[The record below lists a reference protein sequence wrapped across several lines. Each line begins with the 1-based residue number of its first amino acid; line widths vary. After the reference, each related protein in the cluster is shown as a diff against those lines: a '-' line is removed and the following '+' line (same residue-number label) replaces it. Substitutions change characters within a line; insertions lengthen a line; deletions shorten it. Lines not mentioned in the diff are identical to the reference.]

1 MNEKTT
7 RNNGWYWIIGIV
19 IIIIGLSVWAYKNA
33 HAPVPVVADSTEL
46 AGIQTGAAPWQPE
59 WAHLKER
66 LAQMG
71 LPALTAEGTALH
83 IHQHL
88 DMLIDGQVV
97 PVPSH
102 IGIDPNDQF
111 IATIH
116 VHDTSGVI
124 HVESPTVQTFTLG
137 QFFDIWG
144 LKFTNTCIGSDC
156 VTDTKVLQL
165 YVNGKLYEGDLRS
178 FALDAHQ
185 ELFLFYGAP
194 DTLPKTIP
202 STYTFPEGY

>member
-1 MNEKTT
+1 MNNKKAS
-7 RNNGWYWIIGIV
+7 NWYVFTGIAVV
-19 IIIIGLSVWAYKNA
+19 IVGLAVWSYVNA
-33 HAPVPVVADSTEL
+33 HKPVPVVNGVAQL
-46 AGIQTGAAPWQPE
+46 PGIEGGMAPWPAE
-59 WAHLKER
+59 FDHLKAR
-66 LAQMG
+66 LAAIN

-88 DMLIDGQVV
+88 DIMVDGNVV
-97 PVPSH
+97 PVPTH
-102 IGIDPNDQF
+102 IGIDQDEQF

-144 LKFTNTCIGSDC
+144 LKFSNTFIGD
-156 VTDTKVLQL
+156 DTVGNGKVLQL
-165 YVNGKLYEGDLRS
+165 YVNGQLYQGDLRD
-178 FALDAHQ
+178 FALAAHQ
-185 ELFLFYGAP
+185 ELFLFYGTP

-202 STYTFPEGY
+202 STYAFPAGY